1 MIGAAHCH
9 FFLVYIF
16 SIVQFLIFCR
26 CCCCCCCWSSFRLI
40 GVSRF
45 FFSFFIFYFFFRLS
59 FVLMFYWQEENINL
73 CSYTLLSSI
82 GFLYKY
88 PLNNIPFA
96 LPTVILVTLW
106 EEQLLLSLHT
116 NIHSQLV
123 SLFRYFNHITHT
135 HTAIATYAHS
145 HQCPQVKFT
154 TTTPC
159 FLMELPLWMLTT
171 ISTKFPI

>member
-1 MIGAAHCH
+1 MELPIVIFSSVT
-9 FFLVYIF
+9 FFLSY
-16 SIVQFLIFCR
+16 SS
-26 CCCCCCCWSSFRLI
+26 WSFVVAAVVVVADPRLDSL
-40 GVSRF
+40 VSLVS
-45 FFSFFIFYFFFRLS
+45 FFSFFIFYFFFFRLS